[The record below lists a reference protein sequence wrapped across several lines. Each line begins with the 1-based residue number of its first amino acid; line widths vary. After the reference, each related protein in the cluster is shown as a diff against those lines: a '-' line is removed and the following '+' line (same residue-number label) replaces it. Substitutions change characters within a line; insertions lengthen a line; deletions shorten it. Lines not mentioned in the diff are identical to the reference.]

1 VGGRGRGGKKTT
13 PDLALGFALDIKLL
27 DAKGQ
32 NTCNI
37 NTATPWDI
45 MATRARH
52 STEFSE
58 FFLYSNSGLVHTPA
72 PCLLHPT
79 RSEICTTQ
87 QQQPIFNTQMMHK
100 SLA

>member
-37 NTATPWDI
+37 DTTAPWDT
-45 MATRARH
+45 MATRAKH
-52 STEFSE
+52 STEFSK
-58 FFLYSNSGLVHTPA
+58 FFLDSNNGLVH
-72 PCLLHPT
+72 LV
-79 RSEICTTQ
+79 
-87 QQQPIFNTQMMHK
+87 
-100 SLA
+100 

>member
-37 NTATPWDI
+37 DTAAPWDT
-45 MATRARH
+45 MATRAKH

-58 FFLYSNSGLVHTPA
+58 FFLDSNSGLVHLVQTKHLPHVSSTP
-72 PCLLHPT
+72 PGP
-79 RSEICTTQ
+79 RSAQ
-87 QQQPIFNTQMMHK
+87 HNNNNPF
-100 SLA
+100 SALG